1 MLHFIRVIFNSKLS
15 VLDVA
20 DVNELVKVG
29 AEIREWVINTP
40 LPEALEK
47 AVRAAYAQMMSEAVE
62 AERELKGVS
71 TLSLHVTD
79 FHSSAMPYAFDII
92 IGEITEDLKSGP
104 GCSCIKF

>member
-1 MLHFIRVIFNSKLS
+1 MNPQSMDDAKTLTLCSEYPIDAFRRNRIAEMS
-15 VLDVA
+15 VEGLFY
-20 DVNELVKVG
+20 
-29 AEIREWVINTP
+29 
-40 LPEALEK
+40 
-47 AVRAAYAQMMSEAVE
+47 AVTLAQMMSEAVE

-92 IGEITEDLKSGP
+92 IGKITEDLKSGP